1 MPVASPNYLHQ
12 GGNSLNVS
20 TSSSSQPKSTAVLLV
35 NSRGEYLLHL
45 RDAYKTICDPG
56 TRYQVDGGPEPGET
70 LDEAIAR
77 EIPEETGLILPGVTP
92 YTSAQAHGP
101 NVTEGNIQVYT
112 ARWDGAAHD
121 LPVSDGITFAWFDVA
136 TMEQL
141 PMYPWAH
148 EVIKAHHAEHPAPQV
163 PGPRDGTGQGGA
175 GAVKNEIGAHLFLE
189 REAALSWACITRV
202 WRSRAASGMPWPFIR
217 QVSCRDRCCRIN
229 DRPPSLR
236 WQGRG
241 PGTFACP
248 TRRCVATGTSLSGR
262 ALRSVRA
269 VRTRSA
275 RRHQLKVRR
284 ASGRVSWAPGPSW
297 SSGAGAGAA
306 DSRLV
311 DSAGMT
317 IVAPGCVSPRLQCA
331 VDNGQCRI
339 SGRG

>member
-1 MPVASPNYLHQ
+1 MAALLAGGLENWIGVRPTLTVGTALLIVPLVVLYRSPLRTLRKMPVASPNYLHQ

-20 TSSSSQPKSTAVLLV
+20 TSSSSQPKSTAVLLA

-77 EIPEETGLILPGVTP
+77 EILEETGLILPDVTP

-141 PMYPWAH
+141 PMCPWAH

-175 GAVKNEIGAHLFLE
+175 GAVKNERAQRRE
-189 REAALSWACITRV
+189 RRQREAGREGAC
-202 WRSRAASGMPWPFIR
+202 
-217 QVSCRDRCCRIN
+217 
-229 DRPPSLR
+229 LLH
-236 WQGRG
+236 GR
-241 PGTFACP
+241 
-248 TRRCVATGTSLSGR
+248 RRKLG
-262 ALRSVRA
+262 
-269 VRTRSA
+269 
-275 RRHQLKVRR
+275 
-284 ASGRVSWAPGPSW
+284 
-297 SSGAGAGAA
+297 
-306 DSRLV
+306 
-311 DSAGMT
+311 
-317 IVAPGCVSPRLQCA
+317 
-331 VDNGQCRI
+331 
-339 SGRG
+339 